1 MISYHRVF
9 VENLARNK
17 LTRRPRRYKET
28 SYNCQT
34 SPSQSPQPQTRYD
47 KQPLKTWYKYGKP
60 GIKASISYQTA
71 CYKIYGSKLMA
82 RKYGYKIQNGRAQNT
97 TPAAVNTILKLWP
110 VILKRL
116 FYFRMK
122 KLAIFWSNSFSYKWK
137 NKSYVRFPKTFLL
150 MGLWNMPGSNL
161 KPTP

>member
-71 CYKIYGSKLMA
+71 CFKIYGSKLMG
-82 RKYGYKIQNGRAQNT
+82 RKYGYKIQNGWAQNT
-97 TPAAVNTILKLWP
+97 TPVAVNTILKLWP
-110 VILKRL
+110 VILATFL
-116 FYFRMK
+116 FPHK
-122 KLAIFWSNSFSYKWK
+122 KIGIFWSNSFSYKCK
-137 NKSYVRFPKTFLL
+137 NKSYVRYQKHFY
-150 MGLWNMPGSNL
+150 
-161 KPTP
+161 

>member
-71 CYKIYGSKLMA
+71 CNKIYGSKLMA
-82 RKYGYKIQNGRAQNT
+82 RKYGYKIQNRRAKNA
-97 TPAAVNTILKLWP
+97 TPVVVNKILKLWP
-110 VILKRL
+110 TVTHKKIGILWL
-116 FYFRMK
+116 
-122 KLAIFWSNSFSYKWK
+122 NSFCYINAKISHTWDTK
-137 NKSYVRFPKTFLL
+137 NISTYGA
-150 MGLWNMPGSNL
+150 MEYAGL
-161 KPTP
+161 